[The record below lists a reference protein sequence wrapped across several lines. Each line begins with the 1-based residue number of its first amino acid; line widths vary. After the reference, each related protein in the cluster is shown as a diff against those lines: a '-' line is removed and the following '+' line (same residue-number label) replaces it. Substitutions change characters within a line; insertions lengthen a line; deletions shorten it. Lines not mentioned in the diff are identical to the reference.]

1 VSGAPSG
8 PGDSRRAPCAAV
20 ATGWT
25 FALSLLALGLATVA
39 RGQAAKPAN
48 AKEFVADTRIGGGE
62 SYVPGIFEGAWKSQ
76 PAGKKLSGFMFT
88 VGPKGLLTDGL
99 LVGGQNNTFSIG
111 NDQYVLDLKSRSPRR
126 ENSGSARRF
135 HQGTPYDA

>member
-1 VSGAPSG
+1 
-8 PGDSRRAPCAAV
+8 
-20 ATGWT
+20 
-25 FALSLLALGLATVA
+25 
-39 RGQAAKPAN
+39 
-48 AKEFVADTRIGGGE
+48 VADTRIGGGE

-88 VGPKGLLTDGL
+88 VGPKGLLTEEL